1 MGKPFNLRVKP
12 TSKSRC
18 SVLRDVI
25 DLKSKQIEEAVEWCR
40 INNKRGWAAI
50 NTGKFPLV
58 KDLRTINK
66 RLDGVVETG
75 KEKEY
80 CTIFTTEEEE
90 SIVCYIKNKNR

>member
-1 MGKPFNLRVKP
+1 MGKGFNLKVKP

-25 DLKSKQIEEAVEWCR
+25 DMKSKQLEEAVKWCQV
-40 INNKRGWAAI
+40 NEKHGWAAI
-50 NTGKFPLV
+50 NSGKFPLI

-66 RLDGVVETG
+66 QLDGVIETE

-80 CTIFTTEEEE
+80 CSIFPKEEEE
-90 SIVCYIKNKNR
+90 SLVCYIKNKNR